1 MHPEEVNQLP
11 GKLVVF
17 EGIDGSGKSSILSML
32 PNLLSCCQVPIIVSG
47 ERRSPLAPFLSGEML
62 RTYSPFL
69 KTYLFAADRAWAYD
83 RECLP
88 ALRSGGLVLWD
99 RYVDSAIV
107 YRSVEFQLR
116 RSGLDLEFVRNLN
129 SPFIRPSITFFI
141 DITVEVSLLRTANAK
156 RTELYDAGF
165 LRQVRLEYLALAA
178 ERGYIIISGERPIL
192 SVAQE
197 VTSVIKDRF
206 KEMF

>member
-32 PNLLSCCQVPIIVSG
+32 PNLLSGCQVPIIVSG

-83 RECLP
+83 RECLA
-88 ALRSGGLVLWD
+88 ALRSGGFVVSGKHLH
-99 RYVDSAIV
+99 SAIV
-107 YRSVEFQLR
+107 YPPVELQLR
-116 RSGLDLEFVRNLN
+116 RSGLDLEFSINLN
-129 SPFIRPSITFFI
+129 SPFIRPSNTLYLH
-141 DITVEVSLLRTANAK
+141 ITVEVLL
-156 RTELYDAGF
+156 
-165 LRQVRLEYLALAA
+165 
-178 ERGYIIISGERPIL
+178 
-192 SVAQE
+192 
-197 VTSVIKDRF
+197 
-206 KEMF
+206 